1 MRVNVTYSVELEEV
15 LQTTAEL
22 VHNTKEHSLRPLAK
36 KLDEALILLNK
47 EDEKNA
53 MRRIDEVRQELA
65 KVDLRLLD
73 CMNILSGYQNV
84 TVNNT
89 TADSLELEDTKENE
103 VTDEEG

>member
-1 MRVNVTYSVELEEV
+1 MRVNVIYSVELEEV

-22 VHNTKEHSLRPLAK
+22 IHNTKERSLQQLAK
-36 KLDEALILLNK
+36 KLDEALNLLNK

-53 MRRIDEVRQELA
+53 MRCIDEVRQELA

-84 TVNNT
+84 TVNNA
-89 TADSLELEDTKENE
+89 TADNLELENIKENE
-103 VTDEEG
+103 VTNEEG